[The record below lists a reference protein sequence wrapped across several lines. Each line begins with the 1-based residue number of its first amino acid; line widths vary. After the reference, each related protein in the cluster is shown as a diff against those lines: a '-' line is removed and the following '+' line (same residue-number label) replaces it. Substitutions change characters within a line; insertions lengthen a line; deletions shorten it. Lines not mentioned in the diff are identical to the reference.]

1 MNHQQTISQPVE
13 IQGRGLFTG
22 EPSTLRFVPAPPNS
36 GITFVRNDQPTPIRI
51 PATVENVAKRA
62 RRTAIRNG
70 TVAIE
75 TVEHCLSALA
85 GVGID
90 NVDVEVNANELPAM
104 DGSSQPF
111 VEALISAGLEPQAT
125 ERKIVRID
133 ELIRVSDGDAE
144 LVAFPALGNDLN
156 IIYDLDYGPDSP
168 IGHQVYT
175 FRLGHDDFATQI
187 APARTFVLE
196 EEANQLR
203 ASGLGKHLNFS
214 DILVFGANGPIENEV
229 RFPEE
234 CVRHKILDL
243 VGDLMLL
250 GRFVSG
256 RILARK
262 SGHALNHELVREI
275 RKMLDAQARGGLLV
289 SKPVLDVRHLQRILP
304 HRYPFLMIDRVVEI
318 QVGRRAIG
326 IKNVT
331 ANEEFFQGH
340 YPGEPIMP
348 GVLIIEAMAQIGGV
362 LLGQELEHRGKVA
375 VLLSLDKVKFRRA
388 VTPGDQLILKA
399 EAIRIKTRTGHTRCQ
414 AMVGDELAAEAEI
427 KFMLVDAE
435 PL

>member
-1 MNHQQTISQPVE
+1 MNDA
-13 IQGRGLFTG
+13 IQAG
-22 EPSTLRFVPAPPNS
+22 
-36 GITFVRNDQPTPIRI
+36 
-51 PATVENVAKRA
+51 A
-62 RRTAIRNG
+62 R
-70 TVAIE
+70 
-75 TVEHCLSALA
+75 
-85 GVGID
+85 
-90 NVDVEVNANELPAM
+90 
-104 DGSSQPF
+104 
-111 VEALISAGLEPQAT
+111 LE
-125 ERKIVRID
+125 
-133 ELIRVSDGDAE
+133 
-144 LVAFPALGNDLN
+144 
-156 IIYDLDYGPDSP
+156 DLDIDS
-168 IGHQVYT
+168 IK
-175 FRLGHDDFATQI
+175 RMI
-187 APARTFVLE
+187 
-196 EEANQLR
+196 
-203 ASGLGKHLNFS
+203 
-214 DILVFGANGPIENEV
+214 
-229 RFPEE
+229 
-234 CVRHKILDL
+234 
-243 VGDLMLL
+243 
-250 GRFVSG
+250 
-256 RILARK
+256 
-262 SGHALNHELVREI
+262 
-275 RKMLDAQARGGLLV
+275 
-289 SKPVLDVRHLQRILP
+289 P

>member
-1 MNHQQTISQPVE
+1 M
-13 IQGRGLFTG
+13 FTG
-22 EPSTLRFVPAPPNS
+22 ETSTLRFVPAPPNS
-36 GITFVRNDQPTPIRI
+36 GITFVRNDQPKPIRI
-51 PATVENVAKRA
+51 PALVENVTKRA

-70 TVAIE
+70 TVVIE

-85 GVGID
+85 GLGID

-111 VEALISAGLEPQAT
+111 VDALMSAGLETQAI
-125 ERKIVRID
+125 ERKIVKID
-133 ELIRVSDGDAE
+133 KPICVSEGDAE
-144 LVAFPALGNDLN
+144 LVAFPAEGNDLH
-156 IIYDLDYGPDSP
+156 IIYVLDYGKDSP
-168 IGHQVYT
+168 IGHQVFT
-175 FRLGHDDFATQI
+175 FRLRHDDFVTQI

-203 ASGLGKHLNFS
+203 ASGLGQHLNFS
-214 DILVFGANGPIENEV
+214 DILVFGPDGPIENEV

-250 GRFVSG
+250 GRFLSG

-275 RKMLDAQARGGLLV
+275 RKMVDAQARGGLLV
-289 SKPVLDVRHLQRILP
+289 SKPVLDVKHLQRILP
-304 HRYPFLMIDRVVEI
+304 HRYPFLMIDRVIEI
-318 QVGRRAIG
+318 EVGRLAVG

-331 ANEEFFQGH
+331 ANEDFFQGH
-340 YPGEPIMP
+340 YPGRPIMP
-348 GVLIIEAMAQIGGV
+348 GVLIIEAMAQMGGI
-362 LLGQELEHRGKVA
+362 LLGQEPEHKGKVA

-388 VTPGDQLILKA
+388 VTPGDQLIIKA
-399 EAIRIKTRTGHTRCQ
+399 EAIRIKKRTGHTRCQ

-427 KFMLVDAE
+427 KFKLVDAE